1 MHWQNEHQPGVTYT
15 GSYHS
20 RHGANHED
28 WGQYRSNLGNES
40 PPPQSAVSYH
50 ITLLY
55 LVCSTC

>member
-55 LVCSTC
+55 LACSTC